1 MYNKLKNIN
10 QGDTMNNYLEKLEY
24 YKILNELSK
33 YATTYLGKKV
43 CLNLIPSNNKIEVQK
58 KLNETQE
65 AVNILYRCNTPPL
78 SEIADNT
85 INIKTIESYGILS
98 IKSILELA
106 NILTIS
112 EDLKKYFYT
121 DYINTNEFPN
131 LENIFSNLYSNTSI
145 TSEVSRCIID
155 ESNIDDRASKEL
167 SSIRKKQRNIE
178 QDIKS
183 KLNTFLHSS
192 TYSKYIQENVVTIR
206 NDRYVIPVKEEY
218 RNQIK
223 GFVHDISSS
232 GSTVFIEPISV
243 FELNN
248 EIANLKIE
256 ENLEIEKI
264 LQNLSKLFYPY
275 AEEIKKDIESISRLD
290 FIFAKA
296 KYSKN
301 INSITPLINDNK
313 EVKLI
318 NAKHP
323 LLDLTTAVPISLELG
338 TNFSTLVITGPNTG
352 GKTVTLKTI
361 GLLTAM
367 ACSGLNIPA
376 QEKSSIY
383 VFDKIFADIGDDQS
397 ISDSLSTF
405 SSHMKN
411 IVDIINN
418 ASENSLILVDELG
431 SGTDPLEGASLA
443 ISILDYFKTNNILT
457 VATTHYQELKKYAL
471 LTKGFENASVEFDID
486 TLSPTYHLL
495 IGVPGKSNAF
505 EISKK
510 LGLSE
515 KIIDK
520 AKSNLNKKDIDFE
533 ELLKNIYD
541 NKSKIEN
548 EKLEISRELE
558 NISNLKK
565 SLERDNSKLLEQEQ
579 EIINNAKIEARNIL
593 LDAKEEATS
602 IISKMNNSAK
612 SNSELNNL
620 RNKLN
625 KDIKNIYLTSN
636 DEQENTSKNL
646 INIKDIK
653 PNTEVFVTN
662 LGQNGIIL
670 SNISKSNEVQV
681 QIGSMKMNINIK
693 YLEKTKDSNK
703 KTKSISS
710 YASVSKTKNA
720 KSEINVIGLNVDE
733 AIFVIDKFLDDCY
746 LAKLQTVRIVH
757 GKGTGKL
764 REGIHKFLKTNSH
777 VDSFRIGTF
786 GEGEMGVTV
795 VTLKK

>member
-1 MYNKLKNIN
+1 M
-10 QGDTMNNYLEKLEY
+10 
-24 YKILNELSK
+24 
-33 YATTYLGKKV
+33 
-43 CLNLIPSNNKIEVQK
+43 PSNIKEDVKNTLK
-58 KLNETQE
+58 ETEE
-65 AVNILYRCNTPPL
+65 AVNILYRCNTPPI

-85 INIKTIESYGILS
+85 INIKNIESYGTLS
-98 IKSILELA
+98 IKSILELTS
-106 NILTIS
+106 ILTIS

-121 DYINTNEFPN
+121 DYISTDEFIC
-131 LENIFSNLYSNTSI
+131 LENIFSKLYSNSSI
-145 TSEVSRCIID
+145 TKKIADNIVD
-155 ESNIDDRASKEL
+155 ENTIDDKASKEL
-167 SSIRKKQRNIE
+167 ATIRKKQRNIE

-206 NDRYVIPVKEEY
+206 NDRYVIPVKEEFKS
-218 RNQIK
+218 QVK
-223 GFVHDISSS
+223 GFVHDFSSS

-248 EIANLKIE
+248 ELANLKIE

-275 AEEIKKDIESISRLD
+275 VEEIKEDIKCISELD

-296 KYSKN
+296 KYSRYIKG
-301 INSITPLINDNK
+301 ITPIISDKK

-323 LLDLTTAVPISLELG
+323 LLDPTIAVPISLELG
-338 TNFSTLVITGPNTG
+338 NNFNTLVITGPNTG

-361 GLLTAM
+361 GLLTSM

-376 QEKSSIY
+376 SEKTCIY
-383 VFDKIFADIGDDQS
+383 IFDKVFADIGDDQS

-411 IVDIINN
+411 IVDIVNN
-418 ASENSLILVDELG
+418 STENSLVLVDELG
-431 SGTDPLEGASLA
+431 SGTDPIEGASLA
-443 ISILDYFKTNNILT
+443 ISILDYFKNKNILT

-471 LTKGFENASVEFDID
+471 VADGFENASVEFDIN

-510 LGLSE
+510 LGLSDQ
-515 KIIDK
+515 IINN
-520 AKSNLNKKDIDFE
+520 AKSNLSKNDVDFE

-541 NKSKIEN
+541 NKSKIES
-548 EKLEISRELE
+548 EKAEISKELE
-558 NISNLKK
+558 NVSNLRK
-565 SLERDNSKLLEQEQ
+565 SLERDNSKLIEQEKS
-579 EIINNAKIEARNIL
+579 IINNAKIEARNIL
-593 LDAKEEATS
+593 LDAKEEAND
-602 IISKMNNSAK
+602 IISKMNNSAN

-625 KDIKNIYLTSN
+625 TDIKNISIISTHSTEIK
-636 DEQENTSKNL
+636 DSKNIL
-646 INIKDIK
+646 SKDEIK
-653 PNTEVFVTN
+653 PHMEVFVTN
-662 LGQNGIIL
+662 LGQNGIVL
-670 SNISKSNEVQV
+670 SNVSRSNEVQV

-693 YLEKTKDSNK
+693 YLENVVRSKTNNTSNK
-703 KTKSISS
+703 TNSTSS
-710 YASVSKTKNA
+710 YSSVSKTRTVKP
-720 KSEINVIGLNVDE
+720 EINVIGMNVDE
-733 AIFVIDKFLDDCY
+733 SVFVIDKFLDDCS

-777 VDSFRIGTF
+777 VKSFRIGTF

-795 VTLKK
+795 VELK

>member
-1 MYNKLKNIN
+1 
-10 QGDTMNNYLEKLEY
+10 MNNYLEKLEY

-33 YATTYLGKKV
+33 YAITYLGKKI

-58 KLNETQE
+58 ILNETQE

-275 AEEIKKDIESISRLD
+275 AEEIKKDIESISKLD

-301 INSITPLINDNK
+301 INGITPLINDNK

>member
-1 MYNKLKNIN
+1 
-10 QGDTMNNYLEKLEY
+10 MNNYLEKLEY

-33 YATTYLGKKV
+33 YAITYLGKKI

-58 KLNETQE
+58 ILNETQE

-167 SSIRKKQRNIE
+167 SIIRKKQRNIE

-192 TYSKYIQENVVTIR
+192 TYSKYIQENIVTIR

-275 AEEIKKDIESISRLD
+275 AEEIKKDIESISKLD

-301 INSITPLINDNK
+301 INGITPLINDNK

-323 LLDLTTAVPISLELG
+323 LLNLTTAVPISLELG

-515 KIIDK
+515 NIIDK

-565 SLERDNSKLLEQEQ
+565 SLERNNSKLLEQEQ

-777 VDSFRIGTF
+777 VDCFRIGTF